1 MCDGQGP
8 EEAAEPLDVAA
19 LLQGLAD
26 GGHLDSGHGVDSV
39 DTVDRDSKAVDTI
52 EVMLIL
58 LSAIHNK
65 TNTSADKDLYWGCR
79 VQCPATSSPQYWAP
93 APAGPHF
100 YNLLRQSGKCS
111 QSKAYHE
118 PTEGLRIP

>member
-26 GGHLDSGHGVDSV
+26 GGHLDSGHGVDS
-39 DTVDRDSKAVDTI
+39 VDTI

-93 APAGPHF
+93 APAGPALLHT
-100 YNLLRQSGKCS
+100 LRQSGS
-111 QSKAYHE
+111 YSKADHE
-118 PTEGLRIP
+118 PTPRV

>member
-26 GGHLDSGHGVDSV
+26 GGHLDSGHGVDS
-39 DTVDRDSKAVDTI
+39 VDTI

-93 APAGPHF
+93 APAGLA
-100 YNLLRQSGKCS
+100 LLQLTQTIRQM
-111 QSKAYHE
+111 
-118 PTEGLRIP
+118 LLF

>member
-26 GGHLDSGHGVDSV
+26 GGHLDSGHGVDQGV
-39 DTVDRDSKAVDTI
+39 DSVDTI

-93 APAGPHF
+93 APAGPA
-100 YNLLRQSGKCS
+100 LLHLTQTSREMQ
-111 QSKAYHE
+111 
-118 PTEGLRIP
+118 LF

>member
-39 DTVDRDSKAVDTI
+39 DTI

-65 TNTSADKDLYWGCR
+65 TNTSADKDLYWGSR

-93 APAGPHF
+93 APSGPA
-100 YNLLRQSGKCS
+100 LLHLTQTIRQMLS
-111 QSKAYHE
+111 
-118 PTEGLRIP
+118 I

>member
-1 MCDGQGP
+1 MCDGQRP

-26 GGHLDSGHGVDSV
+26 GGHLDSGHGVDS
-39 DTVDRDSKAVDTI
+39 VDTI

-93 APAGPHF
+93 APAGPALSQLTQTIRQM
-100 YNLLRQSGKCS
+100 LLF
-111 QSKAYHE
+111 
-118 PTEGLRIP
+118 

>member
-26 GGHLDSGHGVDSV
+26 GGHLDSGHGVDS
-39 DTVDRDSKAVDTI
+39 VDTI

-93 APAGPHF
+93 APAGPA
-100 YNLLRQSGKCS
+100 LLQLTQTIRQM
-111 QSKAYHE
+111 
-118 PTEGLRIP
+118 LLF

>member
-26 GGHLDSGHGVDSV
+26 GGHLDSGHGVDQGV
-39 DTVDRDSKAVDTI
+39 DSVDTI

-65 TNTSADKDLYWGCR
+65 TNTSADKDLCWGCR

-93 APAGPHF
+93 APAGPA
-100 YNLLRQSGKCS
+100 LLQLTQTSREMQS
-111 QSKAYHE
+111 
-118 PTEGLRIP
+118 I

>member
-39 DTVDRDSKAVDTI
+39 GAGDSVDS
-52 EVMLIL
+52 
-58 LSAIHNK
+58 
-65 TNTSADKDLYWGCR
+65 
-79 VQCPATSSPQYWAP
+79 
-93 APAGPHF
+93 
-100 YNLLRQSGKCS
+100 
-111 QSKAYHE
+111 
-118 PTEGLRIP
+118 

>member
-1 MCDGQGP
+1 MGDGQGP

-26 GGHLDSGHGVDSV
+26 GGHLDSGHGVDS
-39 DTVDRDSKAVDTI
+39 VDTI

-93 APAGPHF
+93 APAGLA
-100 YNLLRQSGKCS
+100 LLQLTQTIRQM
-111 QSKAYHE
+111 
-118 PTEGLRIP
+118 LLF

>member
-79 VQCPATSSPQYWAP
+79 VQCPATSSTQYWAP
-93 APAGPHF
+93 APAGPA
-100 YNLLRQSGKCS
+100 LLQLTQTIRQSVILK
-111 QSKAYHE
+111 
-118 PTEGLRIP
+118 PIINPPRV